1 MLRFSFVL
9 LILTIYVTDS
19 KHVKENPVRIVK
31 ENHITNVTE
40 HSKEQEQQPT
50 KKEHV
55 KEVVKIKP
63 VGHCIDM

>member
-40 HSKEQEQQPT
+40 HSKEHEQQPT

-55 KEVVKIKP
+55 KEVVKIQP